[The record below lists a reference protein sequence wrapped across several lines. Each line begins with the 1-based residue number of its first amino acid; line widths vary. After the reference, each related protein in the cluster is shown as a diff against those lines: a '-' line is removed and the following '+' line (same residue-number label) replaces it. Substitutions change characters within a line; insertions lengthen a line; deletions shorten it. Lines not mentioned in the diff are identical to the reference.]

1 MWERFVRAM
10 RSLFGGILSSVEDP
24 EAILEQNIRD
34 MNDQVPKMNES
45 IAMVK
50 ANQTLLE
57 KENKQLAS
65 EVLDLTSKIKA
76 GIQAGRDDIAAT
88 YAGQL
93 QTKKEALARN
103 EQQLAT
109 AKAAVEKA
117 LQVKQAFLREKE
129 RKTREAT
136 EALREA
142 RRSKWQSKVADTMES
157 FQVAGI
163 DATHDEMLRKVQE
176 KTAVNEARM
185 EMALDRVDGQALQI
199 EQDAE
204 QIRAQELVRQMKLEM
219 GLDASAAPTEQVA
232 KTLGKRTDTQT
243 N

>member
-10 RSLFGGILSSVEDP
+10 RSLFGGLVSSVEDP

-45 IAMVK
+45 IAQVK

-57 KENKQLAS
+57 KEARQLAS
-65 EVLDLTSKIKA
+65 EVADLTAKMKA
-76 GIQAGRDDIAAT
+76 GIQAGRDDIAAN
-88 YAGQL
+88 YATQL
-93 QTKKEALARN
+93 QTKKEGLARS

-117 LQVKQAFLREKE
+117 LQVKAAFLREKE

-142 RRSKWQSKVADTMES
+142 RRAKWQSKVADTMES

-219 GLDASAAPTEQVA
+219 GLETPAAPTEQVE
-232 KTLGKRTDTQT
+232 KTLGKRTDTQGS
-243 N
+243 